1 METRSL
7 ILYMQKA
14 SSKPYVLYAVL
25 VLFSKK
31 ISLCYLI
38 RQNVLCFLVIVSQL
52 IGLVYS
58 QNASAINVL
67 NFTFLDH
74 SVTQK

>member
-1 METRSL
+1 M
-7 ILYMQKA
+7 
-14 SSKPYVLYAVL
+14 
-25 VLFSKK
+25 F
-31 ISLCYLI
+31 CF
-38 RQNVLCFLVIVSQL
+38 FLVFVSQI

-74 SVTQK
+74 SVMIKIHLDPRILPKMGQIVKGCSHGGLKTGQ